1 MYPLISAFLLVSLS
15 SAEPWHAPDSCALE
29 LNRMHTVRIKENVYL
44 LYGDPGLASYLQTVL
59 GTPLS
64 VSIVPVFTGE
74 PVAILHD
81 NMAIVSTGLILRA
94 RGEEDLRE
102 ALRLSKPN
110 RFRFFRARDRR
121 APVLPSCSRRISPE
135 SFEQHKSRL
144 ARDLR
149 QYEEWITP
157 RLRERP
163 AVPVITE

>member
-15 SAEPWHAPDSCALE
+15 SAEPWHAAGSCALE

-94 RGEEDLRE
+94 RDQEFSAALPEELCCAAQIGFGKMRMIE
-102 ALRLSKPN
+102 TH
-110 RFRFFRARDRR
+110 DRH
-121 APVLPSCSRRISPE
+121 A
-135 SFEQHKSRL
+135 
-144 ARDLR
+144 
-149 QYEEWITP
+149 
-157 RLRERP
+157 ERS
-163 AVPVITE
+163 AG